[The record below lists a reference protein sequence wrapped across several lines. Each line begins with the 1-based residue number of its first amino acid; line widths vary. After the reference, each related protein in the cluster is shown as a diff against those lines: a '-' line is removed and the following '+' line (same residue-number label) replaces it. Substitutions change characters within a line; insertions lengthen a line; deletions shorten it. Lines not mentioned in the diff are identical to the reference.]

1 MLSKIY
7 NLSFNSASFKTPWQ
21 VIQANNKFINLMT
34 WIQIKGNPYLRYS
47 WCANGQQNVIIM

>member
-7 NLSFNSASFKTPWQ
+7 NLSFNSASFKTPWE

-47 WCANGQQNVIIM
+47 WIVQMANKT

>member
-7 NLSFNSASFKTPWQ
+7 NLSFNSASFKTPWE

-34 WIQIKGNPYLRYS
+34 WIRILKATHILGTVDVQM
-47 WCANGQQNVIIM
+47 ANKT